1 MKIKSKNYEIIDT
14 LEYITL
20 ADSFIKD
27 NKIGTGHG
35 EAKLYVG
42 NENERLFE
50 FFKDF
55 NNKCFFTKKDFLLYL
70 NDVEQE
76 YVNPQQDYVKIAQ
89 MAERYID
96 IIAEL
101 NEYKDEFLYFDMYR
115 VDVKPPRVYINSDS
129 EYYNYMRRAAL
140 PNISYLSVMKL
151 KDENGNYL
159 FYFRIFADY
168 KSDVITYQMPE
179 EIHQEDEIKHDEN
192 ITDKK
197 KETIIKARVGQGEYR
212 NKLLEDCPY
221 CPFTLVNDERLLIA
235 SHIKPWAKCDNKERI
250 DCKNGFMLTPTFD
263 KLFDRGFIS
272 FQDDKKLIVS
282 PWISP
287 MNQKRLNIYD
297 GMNILKL
304 PLDDKRIEY
313 LKYHRE
319 NIFKS

>member
-1 MKIKSKNYEIIDT
+1 MKIKSKNYEIVDT

-50 FFKDF
+50 FFGDF
-55 NNKCFFTKKDFLLYL
+55 NNNCCFSKKDFLLYL

-96 IIAEL
+96 RIAEL

-115 VDVKPPRVYINSDS
+115 VNVKPPRVYINSDS
-129 EYYNYMRRAAL
+129 DYYNYMRLVAL

-151 KDENGNYL
+151 KDEKENYL

-168 KSDVITYQMPE
+168 KADVITYQMPE
-179 EIHQEDEIKHDEN
+179 EIQQEDEIKHDEN
-192 ITDKK
+192 ITDKR

-212 NKLLEDCPY
+212 SKLLEDCPY

-235 SHIKPWAKCDNKERI
+235 SHIKPWAKCDNKEKI
-250 DCKNGFMLTPTFD
+250 DFKNGFMLTPTYD

-272 FQDDKKLIVS
+272 FQDDKKLMVS

-287 MNQKRLNIYD
+287 MNQKRLNIYE

-304 PLDDKRIEY
+304 PLDEKRIEY
-313 LKYHRE
+313 LQYHRE
-319 NIFKS
+319 HIFKS